1 MPDQSAAR
9 NSAPPSRFIIRF
21 SLSPKATLGYSRL
34 RAHFIEHDF
43 DERLGPVILR
53 HKGRPA
59 MQYHR
64 IPHSSL
70 EVSVLGLGTMT
81 FGEQNSEAEA
91 HQQLDYAL
99 AAGVNLIDTAEV
111 YPVPPRP
118 DTQGLTEQYIGSW
131 IKARGSREKIV
142 LATKVAGPTRASD
155 NPIRSQQ
162 ILDRKNIRAALDASL
177 QRLNTD
183 YIDLYQV
190 HWPQRP
196 VNSFGK
202 LNYKYSDDKPAVTLL
217 ETLEALTEQVRAG
230 KIRYIGVSNETPWG
244 VMRYLQLAEKHDLP
258 RIVSIQNPYSLLNR
272 SFEIGLAEIS
282 QAEGVELL
290 AYSSLAFGTLTGKYL
305 NGAKPAGARNTR
317 YSRFTRYSAAHTQL
331 AIAEYVALA
340 KHHGLDPAQ
349 MALAFVRQ
357 QPFVASTLLGAT
369 SVEQLKTNLNSLDLV
384 LDQEILNALE
394 EIHTRFTI
402 PAP

>member
-1 MPDQSAAR
+1 
-9 NSAPPSRFIIRF
+9 
-21 SLSPKATLGYSRL
+21 
-34 RAHFIEHDF
+34 
-43 DERLGPVILR
+43 
-53 HKGRPA
+53 

-81 FGEQNSEAEA
+81 YGEQNTEAEA
-91 HQQLDYAL
+91 HQQLDYAV
-99 AAGVNLIDTAEV
+99 AAGINLIDTAEM

-118 DTQGLTEQYIGSW
+118 ETQGLTESYIGSW
-131 IKARGSREKIV
+131 IKARGNREKIV
-142 LATKVAGPTRASD
+142 LASKVAGPSRGNDAS
-155 NPIRSQQ
+155 IRPGQV
-162 ILDRKNIRAALDASL
+162 LDRKNIRAALDASL
-177 QRLNTD
+177 KRLNTD
-183 YIDLYQV
+183 YLDLYQL

-196 VNSFGK
+196 TNFFGK
-202 LNYKYSDDKPAVTLL
+202 LGYTYTEDNSAVTLL
-217 ETLEALTEQVRAG
+217 ETLEALNEQVRAG

-282 QAEGVELL
+282 QHEGVELL
-290 AYSSLAFGTLTGKYL
+290 AYSSLAFGTLSGKYL
-305 NGAKPAGARNTR
+305 NGAKPAGARNTLF
-317 YSRFTRYSAAHTQL
+317 SRFTRYSSAQSEA

-340 KHHGLDPAQ
+340 KKLNLDPSQ

-369 SVEQLKTNLNSLDLV
+369 TLEQLKINIDSQDLTLGEDVLN
-384 LDQEILNALE
+384 ELE
-394 EIHTRFTI
+394 AIHKRFTI

>member
-1 MPDQSAAR
+1 
-9 NSAPPSRFIIRF
+9 
-21 SLSPKATLGYSRL
+21 
-34 RAHFIEHDF
+34 
-43 DERLGPVILR
+43 
-53 HKGRPA
+53 

-81 FGEQNSEAEA
+81 FGEQNIEADA
-91 HQQLDYAL
+91 HAQLDYAL
-99 AAGVNLIDTAEV
+99 AAGVNLIDTAEL

-118 DTQGLTEQYIGSW
+118 ETQGLTESYIGSW
-131 IKARGSREKIV
+131 IKARGNREKIV
-142 LATKVAGPTRASD
+142 LASKVSGPVRGTDSS
-155 NPIRSQQ
+155 IRPQQ
-162 ILDRKNIRAALDASL
+162 ALDRKNIRAALDASL
-177 QRLNTD
+177 KRLNTD
-183 YIDLYQV
+183 YLDLYQL
-190 HWPQRP
+190 HWPQRAT
-196 VNSFGK
+196 NCFGK
-202 LNYKYSDDKPAVTLL
+202 LNYQYTDDKATVTLL

-244 VMRYLQLAEKHDLP
+244 VMRYLQLAEKHELP

-282 QAEGVELL
+282 QHEGVELL
-290 AYSSLAFGTLTGKYL
+290 AYSSLAFGTLSGKYL
-305 NGAKPAGARNTR
+305 NGAKPAGARNTLFTRFNR
-317 YSRFTRYSAAHTQL
+317 YSGQQTQR

-340 KHHGLDPAQ
+340 KKHGLDPSQ

-369 SVEQLKTNLNSLDLV
+369 SVEQLKINLDSLDVILDEDV
-384 LDQEILNALE
+384 LQALE

>member
-1 MPDQSAAR
+1 
-9 NSAPPSRFIIRF
+9 
-21 SLSPKATLGYSRL
+21 
-34 RAHFIEHDF
+34 
-43 DERLGPVILR
+43 
-53 HKGRPA
+53 

-81 FGEQNSEAEA
+81 FGEQNSEADA
-91 HQQLDYAL
+91 HAQLDYAL
-99 AAGVNLIDTAEV
+99 AAGVNLIDTAEM

-118 DTQGLTEQYIGSW
+118 ETQGLTEQYIGNW
-131 IKARGSREKIV
+131 IKARGNREKIV
-142 LATKVAGPTRASD
+142 LASKIAGPLRGSD
-155 NPIRSQQ
+155 NSIRPQQ
-162 ILDRKNIRAALDASL
+162 ALDRKNIRAALDASL
-177 QRLNTD
+177 KRLNTD
-183 YIDLYQV
+183 YLDLYQV
-190 HWPQRP
+190 HWPQRTT
-196 VNSFGK
+196 NCFGK
-202 LNYKYSDDKPAVTLL
+202 LNYRYTDEKASIPLL

-230 KIRYIGVSNETPWG
+230 KIRYIGISNETPWG
-244 VMRYLQLAEKHDLP
+244 VMRYLQLAEKHELP

-282 QAEGVELL
+282 QHEGVELL

-305 NGAKPAGARNTR
+305 NGAKPAGARNTLF
-317 YSRFTRYSAAHTQL
+317 SRFTRYTSAQSQL
-331 AIAEYVALA
+331 AVAEYVALA
-340 KHHGLDPAQ
+340 KKHGLDPAQ

-369 SVEQLKTNLNSLDLV
+369 TLEQLKSNIDSFDVILEEEV
-384 LDQEILNALE
+384 LQALE

>member
-1 MPDQSAAR
+1 
-9 NSAPPSRFIIRF
+9 
-21 SLSPKATLGYSRL
+21 
-34 RAHFIEHDF
+34 
-43 DERLGPVILR
+43 
-53 HKGRPA
+53 

-81 FGEQNSEAEA
+81 FGEQNSEADA
-91 HQQLDYAL
+91 HAQLDYAL
-99 AAGVNLIDTAEV
+99 AAGVNLIDTAEL

-118 DTQGLTEQYIGSW
+118 ETQGLTESYIGSW
-131 IKARGSREKIV
+131 IKARGNREKIV
-142 LATKVAGPTRASD
+142 LASKVSGPVRGTDSS
-155 NPIRSQQ
+155 IRPQQ
-162 ILDRKNIRAALDASL
+162 ALDRKNIRAALDASL
-177 QRLNTD
+177 KRLNTD
-183 YIDLYQV
+183 YLDLYQL
-190 HWPQRP
+190 HWPQRAT
-196 VNSFGK
+196 NCFGK
-202 LNYKYSDDKPAVTLL
+202 LNYQYTDDKATVTLL

-244 VMRYLQLAEKHDLP
+244 VMRYLQLAEKHELP

-282 QAEGVELL
+282 QHEGVELL
-290 AYSSLAFGTLTGKYL
+290 AYSSLAFGTLSGKYL
-305 NGAKPAGARNTR
+305 NGAKPAGARNTLFTRFNR
-317 YSRFTRYSAAHTQL
+317 YSGQQTQR

-340 KHHGLDPAQ
+340 KKHGLDPSQ

-369 SVEQLKTNLNSLDLV
+369 SVEQLKINLNSLDVILDEDV
-384 LDQEILNALE
+384 LQALE

>member
-1 MPDQSAAR
+1 
-9 NSAPPSRFIIRF
+9 
-21 SLSPKATLGYSRL
+21 
-34 RAHFIEHDF
+34 
-43 DERLGPVILR
+43 
-53 HKGRPA
+53 

-70 EVSVLGLGTMT
+70 EVSLLGLGTMT

-91 HQQLDYAL
+91 HQQLDYAV
-99 AAGVNLIDTAEV
+99 AAGINLIDTAEM

-118 DTQGLTEQYIGSW
+118 ETQGLTESYIGSW
-131 IKARGSREKIV
+131 LKARGNREKIV
-142 LATKVAGPTRASD
+142 LASKVSGPSRGSD
-155 NPIRSQQ
+155 NAIRPDQY
-162 ILDRKNIRAALDASL
+162 LDRKNIRAALDASL
-177 QRLNTD
+177 KRLNTD
-183 YIDLYQV
+183 YLDLYQL

-196 VNSFGK
+196 ANFFGK
-202 LNYKYSDDKPAVTLL
+202 LGYQYTDDSSPVTIL
-217 ETLEALTEQVRAG
+217 ETLEALNEQVRAG

-282 QAEGVELL
+282 QHEGIELL
-290 AYSSLAFGTLTGKYL
+290 AYSSLAFGTLSGKYL
-305 NGAKPAGARNTR
+305 NGAKPANARNTLF
-317 YSRFTRYSAAHTQL
+317 SRFTRYSSPQSEAAVT
-331 AIAEYVALA
+331 EYVALA
-340 KHHGLDPAQ
+340 KKHSLDPSQ

-369 SVEQLKTNLNSLDLV
+369 TLEQLKINIDSQNLTLDQDVLNS
-384 LDQEILNALE
+384 LE
-394 EIHTRFTI
+394 EIHKRFTI

>member
-1 MPDQSAAR
+1 
-9 NSAPPSRFIIRF
+9 
-21 SLSPKATLGYSRL
+21 
-34 RAHFIEHDF
+34 
-43 DERLGPVILR
+43 
-53 HKGRPA
+53 

-81 FGEQNSEAEA
+81 YGEQNSEAEA

-99 AAGVNLIDTAEV
+99 AAGINLIDTAEM

-118 DTQGLTEQYIGSW
+118 ETQGLTESYIGSW
-131 IKARGSREKIV
+131 IKARGNREKII
-142 LATKVAGPTRASD
+142 LASKVAGPSRGNDAS
-155 NPIRSQQ
+155 IRPGQV
-162 ILDRKNIRAALDASL
+162 LDRKNIRAALDASL
-177 QRLNTD
+177 KRLNTD
-183 YIDLYQV
+183 YLDLYQL

-196 VNSFGK
+196 TNFFGK
-202 LNYKYSDDKPAVTLL
+202 LGYTYSADNSAVTLL
-217 ETLEALTEQVRAG
+217 ETLEALNEQVRAG

-282 QAEGVELL
+282 QHEGVELL
-290 AYSSLAFGTLTGKYL
+290 AYSSLAFGTLSGKYL
-305 NGAKPAGARNTR
+305 NGAKPAGARNTLF
-317 YSRFTRYSAAHTQL
+317 SRFTRYSSAQSEAAV
-331 AIAEYVALA
+331 AEYVGLA
-340 KHHGLDPAQ
+340 KKLNLDPSQ

-369 SVEQLKTNLNSLDLV
+369 TLEQLKINIDSQDLTLDEEV
-384 LDQEILNALE
+384 INALE
-394 EIHTRFTI
+394 AIHKRFTI

>member
-1 MPDQSAAR
+1 
-9 NSAPPSRFIIRF
+9 
-21 SLSPKATLGYSRL
+21 
-34 RAHFIEHDF
+34 
-43 DERLGPVILR
+43 
-53 HKGRPA
+53 

-70 EVSVLGLGTMT
+70 EVSLLGLGTMT

-99 AAGVNLIDTAEV
+99 AAGVNLIDTAEM

-118 DTQGLTEQYIGSW
+118 ETQGLTESYIGSW
-131 IKARGSREKIV
+131 LKARGNREKII
-142 LATKVAGPTRASD
+142 LASKISGPSRGND
-155 NPIRSQQ
+155 NAIRPNQM
-162 ILDRKNIRAALDASL
+162 LDRKNIRVALDASL
-177 QRLNTD
+177 KRLNTD
-183 YIDLYQV
+183 YLDLYQL
-190 HWPQRP
+190 HWPQRQT
-196 VNSFGK
+196 NYFGQ
-202 LNYKYSDDKPAVTLL
+202 LGYKYADDNSPITLL
-217 ETLEALTEQVRAG
+217 ETLEALNEQVRAG

-282 QAEGVELL
+282 QHEGVELL
-290 AYSSLAFGTLTGKYL
+290 AYSSLAFGTLSGKYL
-305 NGAKPAGARNTR
+305 NGAKPATARNTLF
-317 YSRFTRYSAAHTQL
+317 SRFTRYSSAQSAA
-331 AIAEYVALA
+331 AISEYVALA
-340 KHHGLDPAQ
+340 KKHSLDPAQ

-369 SVEQLKTNLNSLDLV
+369 TLEQLKSNIDSQNLT
-384 LDQEILNALE
+384 LDQEVLNALD
-394 EIHTRFTI
+394 EIHQRFTI